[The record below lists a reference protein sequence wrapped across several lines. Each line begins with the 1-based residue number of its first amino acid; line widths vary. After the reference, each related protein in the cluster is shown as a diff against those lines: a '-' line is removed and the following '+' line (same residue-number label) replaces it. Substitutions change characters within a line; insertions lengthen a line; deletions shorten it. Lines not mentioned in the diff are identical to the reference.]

1 MKPGNGRL
9 QGHRFGVV
17 VRCLLLLGDNNG
29 KLAVMIQRH
38 SPGQTGMQTV
48 IHFFALFEPVYGEA
62 SSGLRVTAAVSLAQ
76 TVNVHKIVHIR
87 LLLRCLSFL
96 PVPAA
101 LPVPNFLPY
110 I

>member
-1 MKPGNGRL
+1 
-9 QGHRFGVV
+9 
-17 VRCLLLLGDNNG
+17 
-29 KLAVMIQRH
+29 MIQRH
-38 SPGQTGMQTV
+38 SPGQTGMQAVVQTVMQTV

-96 PVPAA
+96 PVP
-101 LPVPNFLPY
+101 NFLPY